1 MKHFKVLVTLVA
13 AWIAIQSLTP
23 ACAALSAVSTPMVE
37 LRAELLAA
45 LPDPSIRPVI
55 NHNISTVVD
64 VEMEIRQ
71 LIDVNEVGQKI
82 TLALSLT
89 YVSEQLLS
97 FRKDRRN
104 LPQVSIKCSVYIHT
118 YHQLQFN
125 VGLHVCIYTHK
136 VYLINFVRFTTC
148 ISLKA
153 LIFWNLA
160 LEEWVCDLEPI
171 RVWWNSRG
179 VHGSYKDMGTT
190 FCCYYKVMKLPTVIL
205 ICLDNKF
212 HLIRFAIKSLN
223 SMWKYND
230 TTTCT
235 CISDFCPHFL
245 IFTWSLHNPCGWK
258 L

>member
-1 MKHFKVLVTLVA
+1 MKHFKILVTLVA

-23 ACAALSAVSTPMVE
+23 AFAALSAVSTPMVE

-153 LIFWNLA
+153 LIF
-160 LEEWVCDLEPI
+160 
-171 RVWWNSRG
+171 
-179 VHGSYKDMGTT
+179 
-190 FCCYYKVMKLPTVIL
+190 
-205 ICLDNKF
+205 
-212 HLIRFAIKSLN
+212 
-223 SMWKYND
+223 
-230 TTTCT
+230 
-235 CISDFCPHFL
+235 
-245 IFTWSLHNPCGWK
+245 
-258 L
+258 